1 MTGAGLKPVAN
12 PSALFLAERQAGAPG
27 SAVVCTIEGSRP
39 MLVEVQ
45 ALVSPT
51 SFGTPR
57 RMSLG
62 IDPNRTSLLLA
73 VLEKRVGLEL
83 LGDDVFVSV
92 AGGLEVDEP
101 AADLGVA
108 AAVASS
114 FRNRPLPAQHGPV
127 RRGRASAARC
137 AAPRQSALRVKEAAQ
152 MGFTRCVLPA
162 RNIPDETIAG
172 ISLVG
177 VNTLEE
183 ALDRLAE

>member
-1 MTGAGLKPVAN
+1 
-12 PSALFLAERQAGAPG
+12 
-27 SAVVCTIEGSRP
+27 

-62 IDPNRTSLLLA
+62 IDPNRTNLLLA

-101 AADLGVA
+101 AADLG
-108 AAVASS
+108 
-114 FRNRPLPAQHGPV
+114 
-127 RRGRASAARC
+127 RGRRRRLLVPQPRRCPRDTVLFGEVGLGGRGAGRRPGRPAGARGR
-137 AAPRQSALRVKEAAQ
+137 PDGLHP
-152 MGFTRCVLPA
+152 LHPA
-162 RNIPDETIAG
+162 RPQRPRRDAEAG
-172 ISLVG
+172 IELVG
-177 VNTLEE
+177 VDTLEE
-183 ALDRLAE
+183 ALERLMDGVPSD